1 MDNLRSEPWMQT
13 VLNKAK
19 DQERFHNSDIRKLGS
34 FVRGDQA
41 DVKTLHHRGT
51 YPSILTQKHLELK
64 EASRNKTQIWR
75 AENKGWEPTPD

>member
-19 DQERFHNSDIRKLGS
+19 DQERFHNSDILKLRS
-34 FVRGDQA
+34 FLRGDQA
-41 DVKTLHHRGT
+41 DVKTLHHRST

-64 EASRNKTQIWR
+64 EASENKTQIWR